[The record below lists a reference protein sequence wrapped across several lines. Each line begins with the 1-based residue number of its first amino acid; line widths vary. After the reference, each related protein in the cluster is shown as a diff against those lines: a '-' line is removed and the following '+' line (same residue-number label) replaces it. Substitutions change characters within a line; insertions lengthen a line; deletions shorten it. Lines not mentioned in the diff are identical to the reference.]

1 MNIGLR
7 DLCGY
12 QFGWLEL
19 PVLVPISENQIGSGS
34 DFGSDS
40 GTGNRSKTKP
50 NSRTRIKK
58 FENIL
63 FLEKK
68 GLKARTNQRL
78 TIS

>member
-1 MNIGLR
+1 VNIGLP

-19 PVLVPISENQIGSGS
+19 AVLVPISENQIGTGS
-34 DFGSDS
+34 DFGSGS

-58 FENIL
+58 FENTFI
-63 FLEKK
+63 FWKKRFESK
-68 GLKARTNQRL
+68 GLTRG
-78 TIS
+78 